1 MQSPRKKQRPPRLST
16 KLSQLQM
23 LLHMSF
29 KTKDV
34 KLHITRFAHRV
45 DPGLIVRGVCV
56 QARILRAQTSFDAA
70 RERVLARTPH
80 QTLFWH
86 LSWNY

>member
-1 MQSPRKKQRPPRLST
+1 
-16 KLSQLQM
+16 M
-23 LLHMSF
+23 LLSMSN
-29 KTKDV
+29 KTDDI

-56 QARILRAQTSFDAA
+56 QARETRALHAT

-80 QTLFWH
+80 QALFWH
-86 LSWNY
+86 LSRNY